1 MPSLFSFLS
10 KPETESLPSKLPKY
24 HSNPEWVPCSRL
36 SLIYLAWLST
46 EMSRAHKLL
55 IFFSL
60 IITNVFCI
68 SIMNTTHKKNAAS
81 HPTLAWSLFLLVRG
95 CSRVVSLY
103 SWLLLLCSFIVEAS
117 VVKFHRVDIKS
128 EKR

>member
-24 HSNPEWVPCSRL
+24 HSNPELVPCSRL

-68 SIMNTTHKKNAAS
+68 SIINTTHKKKCSITPYLSCVHFEVCFCLSAGVQGS
-81 HPTLAWSLFLLVRG
+81 FLYIVDYFYSVRLLWK
-95 CSRVVSLY
+95 RV
-103 SWLLLLCSFIVEAS
+103 SWNFTEWT
-117 VVKFHRVDIKS
+117 
-128 EKR
+128 